1 MPTLGQVQRD
11 LAASVPG
18 NPGGHGNEVARI
30 VAPRALA
37 WNGLASAPAARVR
50 LWDMAWADAIAAA
63 WAMITVLPQ
72 GP

>member
-1 MPTLGQVQRD
+1 
-11 LAASVPG
+11 
-18 NPGGHGNEVARI
+18 
-30 VAPRALA
+30 LA